1 LARTGR
7 QAPPEIVAA
16 RRDGALPLSFAQQRL
31 WFLSQL
37 EGASGAYHMP
47 LGLRLRGV
55 LDGEALRRALDRI
68 VARHEALR
76 ATFGQQE
83 GRPVQR
89 IGAAETGFALQEHDL
104 RGCADAAGALARLS
118 AQEAGEAFDLE
129 RGPVLRGR
137 LIRLDEQDHVLL
149 VTMHHIASD
158 GW

>member
-1 LARTGR
+1 IRMNTFRSIFDGLNVKEIEALRNAARSRGLQRRYHEKSTIERIARTE
-7 QAPPEIVAA
+7 P
-16 RRDGALPLSFAQQRL
+16 LPLSFAQERL

-37 EGASGAYHMP
+37 DGASGAYHVP
-47 LGLRLRGV
+47 LGLRLQGV
-55 LDGEALRRALDRI
+55 LDSGALRRALDRI

-76 ATFGQQE
+76 TTFGQQE

-129 RGPVLRGR
+129 RG
-137 LIRLDEQDHVLL
+137 
-149 VTMHHIASD
+149 
-158 GW
+158 